1 MNANELDSAI
11 DAYLE
16 NRLSESE
23 VEQLSSLI
31 EKSAEVRERYW
42 EAALIHAFLE
52 QSLQN
57 ASLKSV
63 TSDDPVAF
71 VASNPKRSFRW
82 NPIASAVAGVMIG
95 AFCATMVW
103 AYKGPMANAEVRED
117 VLFESFEGNEPM
129 PLIARFPDRAGAWF
143 GNLITA
149 FSPEDGLDPE
159 RGKSVAKFT
168 SAHPRKYSY
177 AWHILDVEDLHAT
190 EVGQSTQLEVKA
202 SFASDQLSAP
212 VRYQI
217 RLAVFSQPPEEIR
230 AIWNREAV
238 LFETVLQHTA
248 RNYLAKPD
256 EEGWKKLFSRIDIP
270 PGARSIV
277 ISLGLAGQDGSWL
290 SGAHY
295 LDAVR
300 ARIIFNPAPLY

>member
-23 VEQLSSLI
+23 VERLSSLI
-31 EKSAEVRERYW
+31 EKSADVRERYW
-42 EAALIHAFLE
+42 ETALIHAFLE

-57 ASLKSV
+57 ASLKAV
-63 TSDDPVAF
+63 TSDEPVTF
-71 VASNPKRSFRW
+71 VASKPKRGFRW

-95 AFCATMVW
+95 AFCATLVW
-103 AYKGPMANAEVRED
+103 AYNSPMTNAEVREE
-117 VLFESFEGNEPM
+117 VLFESFEGNKPM
-129 PLIARFPDRAGAWF
+129 PLIPRFPDRAGAWF
-143 GNLITA
+143 GNLTTA
-149 FSPEDGLDPE
+149 FSPENGLVPE

-168 SAHPRKYSY
+168 SAQPRKYSY
-177 AWHILDVEDLHAT
+177 AWHILDVEDLLST

-202 SFASDQLSAP
+202 SFASDQLATP

-217 RLAVFSQPPEEIR
+217 RLAVLSHPPEEVR

-248 RNYLAKPD
+248 RNYLARSGM
-256 EEGWKKLFSRIDIP
+256 EGWKKLYSRIDIP
-270 PGARSIV
+270 PGARSVV
-277 ISLGLAGQDGSWL
+277 ISLGLAGQDGSWP

-300 ARIIFNPAPLY
+300 ARLIFNPAPLY